1 MGNGYRGGV
10 SGTVVCPVCR
20 NDSFTTRMEE
30 LDLPYFD
37 EVLQLTFQCEACG
50 FRRTDLHITK
60 QEDPMRH
67 RLTVDRVQ
75 DLSARVVRSSS
86 GHFEIPELD
95 IRAEPGQAAESF
107 VTNAEGVLD
116 RCISAI
122 ETALR
127 GASGEEEERA
137 ERLLEKA
144 DRLRAVEEEW
154 TLVIED
160 PLGNSAILGENVEE
174 VPLTEHEADALGV
187 PHPVVDLGRDG
198 PVER

>member
-1 MGNGYRGGV
+1 
-10 SGTVVCPVCR
+10 
-20 NDSFTTRMEE
+20 MEE
-30 LDLPYFD
+30 LNLAYFD
-37 EVLQLTFQCEACG
+37 EVLQLSFQCDACG

-60 QEDPMRH
+60 QEEPMRY

-86 GHFEIPELD
+86 GHFEIPELE
-95 IRAEPGQAAESF
+95 IRAEPGQAADSF

-127 GASGEEEERA
+127 GTDVQEKRERA

-144 DRLRAVEEEW
+144 DRLREVEEAW

-174 VPLTEHEADALGV
+174 SPLTEEEADELGV
-187 PHPVVDLGRDG
+187 PHPVVDFDG
-198 PVER
+198 SDVVEP